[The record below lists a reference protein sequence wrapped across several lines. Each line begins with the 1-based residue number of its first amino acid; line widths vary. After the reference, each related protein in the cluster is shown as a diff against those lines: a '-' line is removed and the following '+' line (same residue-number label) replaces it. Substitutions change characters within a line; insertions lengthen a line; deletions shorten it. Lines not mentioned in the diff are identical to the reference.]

1 MIRIFI
7 GYDSKMPAL
16 THVLSQ
22 SIYARASKPVSVT
35 PLILTQLDG
44 ILIREYD
51 PLQSTEFSFSRF
63 LTPYLSN
70 FDGWSIFADN
80 DVIAQDDIVKL
91 WNLRDEKYAVM
102 VVKHAHNPVE
112 SVKFL
117 NMPQTRYEKKNWS
130 SIMLFNNA
138 KCRIL
143 TPDYVNTASGLDLH
157 QFKWLEND
165 HLIGSLPMEWNHL
178 VGYNEPNPN
187 AKLVHYTIGGP
198 YFTDY
203 SNCEFS
209 QAWWSEH
216 EDMLRVLQL
225 SSTK

>member
-44 ILIREYD
+44 ILTREYD

-70 FDGWSIFADN
+70 FYGWSIFADN

-102 VVKHAHNPVE
+102 VVKHEHNPVE
-112 SVKFL
+112 GVKFL

-225 SSTK
+225 SST